1 MIKYFF
7 LLFLT
12 VFLLQAQRQDI
23 VLKIDG
29 QVVENDSIVDLDVY
43 IENYE
48 SGSIKLTGQ
57 KKEGKKEGLWIYYDE
72 KGKPTHHA
80 FYKND
85 SLMYYKYLWHRNGLF
100 IIRPYDSI

>member
-1 MIKYFF
+1 MKYFF
-7 LLFLT
+7 FLFLT

-29 QVVENDSIVDLDVY
+29 QVVENDSIVHLDVY

-57 KKEGKKEGLWIYYDE
+57 KRKVKK
-72 KGKPTHHA
+72 KA
-80 FYKND
+80 FGFITMKKAN
-85 SLMYYKYLWHRNGLF
+85 LPIMLF
-100 IIRPYDSI
+100 IKTTV

>member
-1 MIKYFF
+1 MRF
-7 LLFLT
+7 LLIIILSSY
-12 VFLLQAQRQDI
+12 LLHGQRQDV

-29 QVVENDSIVDLDVY
+29 KVVKKDTIEDLEVY

-57 KKEGKKEGLWIYYDE
+57 KKKGKKEGLWIYYDE
-72 KGKPTHHA
+72 KGTPSYHF
-80 FYKND
+80 FYKHD

-100 IIRPYDSI
+100 VIRQYDSI

>member
-1 MIKYFF
+1 MKYFF

-57 KKEGKKEGLWIYYDE
+57 KKEGKKEGLWIITM
-72 KGKPTHHA
+72 KKANLPI
-80 FYKND
+80 
-85 SLMYYKYLWHRNGLF
+85 MLF
-100 IIRPYDSI
+100 IKTTV